1 MEGIVWGS
9 EARSLP
15 GGLFIPWS
23 GVSQR
28 FYPVHPCTAVI
39 SVLHWHKAYI
49 SYFPGQFQAVWRFLF
64 ISEDLCFSLIKI

>member
-23 GVSQR
+23 GVSQM
-28 FYPVHPCTAVI
+28 
-39 SVLHWHKAYI
+39 VLEYK
-49 SYFPGQFQAVWRFLF
+49 
-64 ISEDLCFSLIKI
+64 

>member
-1 MEGIVWGS
+1 MDGIVWRS

-28 FYPVHPCTAVI
+28 FYPVHPCTAVL

-49 SYFPGQFQAVWRFLF
+49 SYFPAGPAVWRFLF